1 MGAGLALPRRHPRE
15 LRRHAQ
21 RDAAVR
27 AAHRR
32 DRTGWW
38 RYLVSGD
45 LATLMT
51 APIVY
56 SIAIPF
62 VVLDLWVSVYQAVCF
77 RAWGVTRVR
86 RRDYIAIDRHKL
98 AYLNGIEKINCLF
111 CSYANGLIAYVRE
124 IAARTE
130 AYWCPI
136 RHARRVRGTHAR
148 YLAFA
153 AYGDPREY
161 RERLSALRAA
171 AKR

>member
-1 MGAGLALPRRHPRE
+1 MGAGLALPRRQVRD
-15 LRRHAQ
+15 LRWHA
-21 RDAAVR
+21 RTHAGVR
-27 AAHRR
+27 TAHRR
-32 DRTGWW
+32 DRTGLW
-38 RYLVSGD
+38 RYVLSGD

-62 VVLDLWVSVYQAVCF
+62 MVLDLWVSVYQAVCF

-98 AYLNGIEKINCLF
+98 AYLNGIEKFNCLF

-136 RHARRVRGTHAR
+136 RHARRVRGVHDR
-148 YLAFA
+148 YPSFA
-153 AYGDPREY
+153 PYGDSPAY
-161 RERLSALRAA
+161 RQRLAALRAA